1 VRELWVSAGPLR
13 RRHVYAAEMPAYQA
27 LSKRRLQITAVRCP
41 GLGLTER
48 RLCRAEQVD
57 LYALRPR
64 WHGCLRRPRSALP
77 RARLC
82 FRPARRARAVP
93 LLGRSDSTAH
103 QAEPGSSVFRGFDC
117 PERGYPRLGRPCGPS
132 HAIGCADPRRGVYS
146 PGLAPAGGRARI
158 RIVVLGESA
167 KGPWGVMGIRFW
179 RMADSRWW
187 KDFDLVVAALQPAGS
202 RVLDVGCGD
211 GGLVDRLEQL
221 GFDALGVDPAAPAHP
236 RLVCGSVEQAA
247 GLSKFDAVVAVMALH
262 HAELDAVTSAI
273 AGLLRPRGRLFVY
286 DFDWSAYDDRAAAWL
301 VPHDPSG
308 ADNSLAGWRREH
320 GGLHRG
326 TTMKEAL
333 GAEFA
338 VSLAEV
344 RRPYLARMLG
354 RPDLEAAEHALI
366 DAQLLPALGFWLIAD
381 KPD

>member
-1 VRELWVSAGPLR
+1 
-13 RRHVYAAEMPAYQA
+13 
-27 LSKRRLQITAVRCP
+27 
-41 GLGLTER
+41 
-48 RLCRAEQVD
+48 
-57 LYALRPR
+57 
-64 WHGCLRRPRSALP
+64 
-77 RARLC
+77 
-82 FRPARRARAVP
+82 
-93 LLGRSDSTAH
+93 
-103 QAEPGSSVFRGFDC
+103 
-117 PERGYPRLGRPCGPS
+117 
-132 HAIGCADPRRGVYS
+132 
-146 PGLAPAGGRARI
+146 
-158 RIVVLGESA
+158 VLGESA

-221 GFDALGVDPAAPAHP
+221 GFDAFGVDPAAPAHP

-366 DAQLLPALGFWLIAD
+366 DAQLLPALGFWLIAER
-381 KPD
+381 PD